1 VRHHVAIALLAVIV
15 AIVAGCGGS
24 STATKEDYA
33 ASVVKARDRVDYAL
47 AQITVGTGTLE
58 LLLDRMEGA
67 AALIDAAADDL
78 DGAGAAEGFEG
89 ETEQLV
95 AAFSELAR
103 GLEGVAS
110 DARQPELGG
119 ILPTTKGLE
128 FPGWVKANRILTSL
142 KRQGIA
148 VEPIGSH

>member
-1 VRHHVAIALLAVIV
+1 MIV
-15 AIVAGCGGS
+15 AVVAGCGGS
-24 STATKEDYA
+24 STATKEDFA

-47 AQITVGTGTLE
+47 AQITVGQGTVE
-58 LLLDRMEGA
+58 VLLDRMEGA

-78 DGAGAAEGFEG
+78 ESAGAAEGFEG
-89 ETEQLV
+89 ESEQLV
-95 AAFSELAR
+95 AAFDELAR

-142 KRQGIA
+142 KRQGID